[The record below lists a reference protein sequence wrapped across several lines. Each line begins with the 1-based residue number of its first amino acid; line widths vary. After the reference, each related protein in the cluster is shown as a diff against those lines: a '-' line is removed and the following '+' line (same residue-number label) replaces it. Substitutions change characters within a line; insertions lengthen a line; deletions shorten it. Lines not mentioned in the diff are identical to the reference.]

1 MRVRTLVLALAL
13 TGLSAAPAVLS
24 AQMPRP
30 RNHTENWAR
39 EHRVAAAD
47 GGEAA
52 GCRMCHTSQ
61 SFCAS
66 CHDGASRPTFHAT
79 NYLTRHAEDAF
90 TRETD
95 CVSCHQT
102 QAFCVQCHRNVGAA
116 RTGAPNAAFHDAQS
130 DWLVVH
136 GRAARR
142 SIESCA
148 SCHAQTDCVKCHS
161 PSGYARVNP
170 HPAGL
175 DLAQLRSSNATL
187 CRRCHASG
195 PPSAP

>member
-13 TGLSAAPAVLS
+13 TGLSAAPSVLS

-30 RNHTENWAR
+30 RNHTDNWPR

-52 GCRMCHTSQ
+52 MCTTCHTR
-61 SFCAS
+61 SFCVS
-66 CHDGASRPTFHAT
+66 CHDGAQRPTFHAT
-79 NYLTRHAEDAF
+79 NYVTRHAEDSF

-95 CVSCHQT
+95 CASCHQA
-102 QAFCVQCHRNVGAA
+102 QAFCVRCHQNTGAA
-116 RTGAPNAAFHDAQS
+116 RTGAPNAAFHDAQPE
-130 DWLVVH
+130 WTALH
-136 GRAARR
+136 GRVARR
-142 SIESCA
+142 SIETCA
-148 SCHAQTDCVKCHS
+148 SCHQQVDCLKCHS
-161 PSGYARVNP
+161 ATGYARVRP

-175 DLAQLRSSNATL
+175 DLDRLESSNAAL
-187 CRRCHASG
+187 CRRCHVSG

>member
-13 TGLSAAPAVLS
+13 TGLCAAPSVLS

-47 GGEAA
+47 GGEQA

-61 SFCAS
+61 SFCVS
-66 CHDGASRPTFHAT
+66 CHDGASRPTFHST
-79 NYLTRHAEDAF
+79 NYVTRHAEDAF

-95 CVSCHQT
+95 CASCHQT
-102 QAFCVQCHRNVGAA
+102 QAFCVQCHRTQGAA
-116 RTGAPNAAFHDAQS
+116 RTGAPRAAYHDAQS
-130 DWLVVH
+130 DWLIVH
-136 GRAARR
+136 GRVARR
-142 SIESCA
+142 SIETCT
-148 SCHAQTDCVKCHS
+148 SCHQQVDCLKCHS
-161 PSGYARVNP
+161 PNGYARVNP

-175 DLAQLRSSNATL
+175 DLGRLESSNAAL
-187 CRRCHASG
+187 CRRCHISG
-195 PPSAP
+195 PPRTP